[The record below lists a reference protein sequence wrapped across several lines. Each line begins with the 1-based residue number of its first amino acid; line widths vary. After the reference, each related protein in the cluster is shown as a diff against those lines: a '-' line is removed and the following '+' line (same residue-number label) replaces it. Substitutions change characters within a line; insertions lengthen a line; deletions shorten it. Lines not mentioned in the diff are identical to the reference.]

1 MDKTP
6 LEVWLQRIEAWK
18 SSGMTARE
26 FAATHGFDLKAF
38 ENRKYHLGL
47 QARRKPGLMKHGNT
61 GTGFV
66 EVITT
71 AAPRKSVSRT
81 PTVAAKSFGEP
92 FELHLR
98 NGLTVKVPLRFD
110 SNALRQLL
118 WALESR

>member
-6 LEVWLQRIEAWK
+6 REVWQQRIEAWK

-26 FAATHGFDLKAF
+26 FATAHGFDLKAF

-47 QARRKPGLMKHGNT
+47 QARRKSGLTKHGPV

-66 EVITT
+66 EVVTT
-71 AAPRKSVSRT
+71 AAPRRPV
-81 PTVAAKSFGEP
+81 PTVVAKSFGEP
-92 FELHLR
+92 FELLLR
-98 NGLTVKVPLRFD
+98 NGFAVKVPSRFD

-118 WALESR
+118 WALESH